1 MHGIKCVFVVRP
13 AHSSTST
20 HPKFIFGWSVIIE
33 RTIWKENRI
42 RKAGIQHLPFKVHSR
57 NFLSWNPTSTHLKL
71 IPGTFWEG
79 NFERNMGQE
88 KQESKIYHPR
98 FILTSAVPGQ
108 VRKTVDRIY
117 ARARDKTE
125 YWKGCLGLSV
135 YLWCVVPIPL
145 HLPIQ
150 NSFFVIF

>member
-1 MHGIKCVFVVRP
+1 MLGIKCVSVVRP

-88 KQESKIYHPR
+88 KWESKILPSKVHSWSFVRRKLWKERGTRKARIQDLPSKVHSHQHCGRTGAQNYR
-98 FILTSAVPGQ
+98 KYIL
-108 VRKTVDRIY
+108 
-117 ARARDKTE
+117 
-125 YWKGCLGLSV
+125 
-135 YLWCVVPIPL
+135 
-145 HLPIQ
+145 
-150 NSFFVIF
+150 